1 METCLLSYY
10 LHNKEVKSSC
20 DFNLTINSI
29 TIGVY
34 EVIRVIDGKPL
45 FLEDHIDR
53 FFNSCK
59 ISNIN
64 TEITFHQIKK
74 RIQILIELNSI
85 SIGNIKWALIVENNQ
100 QDLYLWPSPYFYP
113 SEELIEGGVSCE
125 LYKAI
130 RNNPNSKNFKELLQN
145 QIRKYLQA
153 NQLYELILFDE
164 NNKISEGSRTNLFF
178 SKDNK
183 LFTSKDSDV
192 LQGIS
197 RDKVIEICKIND
209 IIITK
214 RDIYTSEINSF
225 DFAFLSGTSINV
237 LPIKNIGESVFRTD
251 SELFIRILE
260 LYKLKVKTHINVFKW
275 NL

>member
-1 METCLLSYY
+1 MTQY
-10 LHNKEVKSSC
+10 
-20 DFNLTINSI
+20 
-29 TIGVY
+29 
-34 EVIRVIDGKPL
+34 
-45 FLEDHIDR
+45 
-53 FFNSCK
+53 
-59 ISNIN
+59 
-64 TEITFHQIKK
+64 
-74 RIQILIELNSI
+74 
-85 SIGNIKWALIVENNQ
+85 
-100 QDLYLWPSPYFYP
+100 
-113 SEELIEGGVSCE
+113 
-125 LYKAI
+125 
-130 RNNPNSKNFKELLQN
+130 SKNFKELLQN

-260 LYKLKVKTHINVFKW
+260 LYKLKVKTHINEFKW

>member
-20 DFNLTINSI
+20 DFNLTINSN
-29 TIGVY
+29 TFGVY

-45 FLEDHIDR
+45 YLEDHIDR
-53 FFNSCK
+53 FYNSCK

-64 TEITFHQIKK
+64 TGITHSQIKK
-74 RIQILIELNSI
+74 RIQVLIELNSI
-85 SIGNIKWALIVENNQ
+85 SIGNIKWAIIVENSQ
-100 QDLYLWPSPYFYP
+100 YDFYIWPSPFFYP
-113 SEELIEGGVSCE
+113 SHELVEKGVSCE
-125 LYKAI
+125 IYKAI

-145 QIRKYLQA
+145 NIRKYIADNHLF
-153 NQLYELILFDE
+153 ELILVDE

-183 LFTSKDSDV
+183 LFTSKDCDV

-197 RDKVIEICKIND
+197 RDKVIEVCKTND
-209 IIITK
+209 ITTIK
-214 RDIYTSEINSF
+214 RDIYTYEINTF
-225 DFAFLSGTSINV
+225 DFAFLSGTSINI
-237 LPIKNIGESVFRTD
+237 LPIKNIGDIVLKTD
-251 SELFIRILE
+251 NELFINVLNS
-260 LYKLKVKTHINVFKW
+260 YKQKVKKYIQEFEW

>member
-45 FLEDHIDR
+45 YLESHIDR
-53 FFNSCK
+53 FYNSCK

-64 TEITFHQIKK
+64 TSITFHEIKK

-85 SIGNIKWALIVENNQ
+85 STGNIKWALIVENNQ
-100 QDLYLWPSPYFYP
+100 QNFYLWLSPYFYP
-113 SEELIEGGVSCE
+113 SDELVESGISCE
-125 LYKAI
+125 LYKAT
-130 RNNPNSKNFKELLQN
+130 RDNPNSKNFKELLQN
-145 QIRKYLQA
+145 KIRKYIIDKE
-153 NQLYELILFDE
+153 LYELILIDE
-164 NNKISEGSRTNLFF
+164 NNKIYEGSRTNLFF

-197 RDKVIEICKIND
+197 RDKVIEICNKNE

-214 RDIYTSEINSF
+214 RDIYASEINTF
-225 DFAFLSGTSINV
+225 DFAFLSGTSINI
-237 LPIKNIGESVFRTD
+237 LPIKNIGELVFRTD

-260 LYKLKVKTHINVFKW
+260 LYKLKVKSYINEFEW